1 MDTLT
6 HALSGALLA
15 RALARENGP
24 IPLKPQLS
32 VGFLAAAFPDID
44 IVATLFGPLTYL
56 EYHRS
61 LTHSLI
67 LLPIWALLLGVVFAK
82 IYKDRYDPKALALLS
97 GWALLIHIF
106 GDLITAY
113 GTMALAPISWAKL
126 SWPATFIIDFWFSGI
141 IIAGLILS
149 AIFHRQGG
157 RIAVGALAALLLYV
171 GFQGD
176 LRWQAEQIARQ
187 EALAMGLKD
196 IRVHAQPQP
205 LSPLNWKLVI
215 EEKDRYLISY
225 LQLHTDTIPDTP
237 ARDAGFFARISALYR
252 PAREL
257 VWSSHSRFGT
267 DERARLAAQVWE
279 LPSFKAVR
287 DFMQFPALITPALTG
302 KADSSPENC
311 LWFRDERF
319 VLDGIRDGDFIFGAC
334 RLRDSRWIAYRLR
347 NGERLPL

>member
-24 IPLKPQLS
+24 IPLKPQMT

-67 LLPIWALLLGVVFAK
+67 LLPLWAMLLGYLFGK
-82 IYKDRYDPKALALLS
+82 LYKNRYDTKALTLLS
-97 GWALLIHIF
+97 AWCILIHIF

-113 GTMALAPISWAKL
+113 GTMALAPLSWDKL

-141 IIAGLILS
+141 IIGGLLLA
-149 AIFHRQGG
+149 AIFRRQGG
-157 RIAVGALAALLLYV
+157 RIAVGALATLVLYI
-171 GFQGD
+171 GYQGD
-176 LRWQAEQIARQ
+176 LRWQAEQVAER
-187 EALAMGLKD
+187 EAVSRGLTD
-196 IRVHAQPQP
+196 YQVFAQPQP

-215 EEKDRYLISY
+215 ADKSQYLIGY
-225 LQLHTDTIPDTP
+225 LRLHSDQPVKTLP
-237 ARDAGFFARISALYR
+237 ADAGFLTRVAALYR
-252 PAREL
+252 PANEL
-257 VWSSHSRFGT
+257 DWLSRSRFGQNGQV
-267 DERARLAAQVWE
+267 RLASEVWQ
-279 LPSFKAVR
+279 LPALKAVR
-287 DFMQFPALITPALTG
+287 DFMQFPALIVTQAP
-302 KADSSPENC
+302 SPDNC

-319 VLDGIRDGDFIFGAC
+319 VLDGVRDGDFIFGAC
-334 RLRDSRWIAYRLR
+334 KTKASDWTAYRLR
-347 NGERLPL
+347 KGELLPL

>member
-67 LLPIWALLLGVVFAK
+67 LLPLWALLLGFVFARL
-82 IYKDRYDPKALALLS
+82 YKNRYDPRALALLS

-113 GTMALAPISWAKL
+113 GTMALAPLSWAKL

-141 IIAGLILS
+141 IIAGLILA
-149 AIFHRQGG
+149 AIFHQQGG
-157 RIAVGALAALLLYV
+157 RIAVGALATLLLYV

-176 LRWQAEQIARQ
+176 LRWQAEQVASQ
-187 EALAMGLKD
+187 AALSMGLTD
-196 IRVHAQPQP
+196 VRVHAQPQP

-215 EEKDRYLISY
+215 EDKDRYLISY
-225 LQLHTDTIPDTP
+225 LRLRQDEAPDETQQD
-237 ARDAGFFARISALYR
+237 ANAGFFARISALYQ
-252 PAREL
+252 PATAL
-257 VWSSHSRFGT
+257 DWSNHSRFGSG
-267 DERARLAAQVWE
+267 EQAALAAQVWK
-279 LPSFKAVR
+279 LPSLKAVR
-287 DFMQFPALITPALTG
+287 DFMQFPALITSETPR
-302 KADSSPENC
+302 PENC

-319 VLDGIRDGDFIFGAC
+319 VLGSVRDGDFIFGAC
-334 RLRDSRWIAYRLR
+334 RLKDSHWTAYRLR
-347 NGERLPL
+347 KGELLPL